1 MNKKKK
7 TPVNLE
13 KIVSETMIESE
24 IQRVNSESET
34 MIEKTK
40 NN

>member
-13 KIVSETMIESE
+13 KIVSEAMIESE

>member
-13 KIVSETMIESE
+13 KIASETMIESE

>member
-1 MNKKKK
+1 MNKQKK

>member
-7 TPVNLE
+7 APVNLE
-13 KIVSETMIESE
+13 KKVSETMIEGE

>member
-7 TPVNLE
+7 TPVNLK